1 MRTGFRRAWAAA
13 LLAVG
18 VALAAGAAA
27 RDDFAPYGRARVDM
41 HPTPELDTVW
51 DVNYAD
57 PNALGALYSFV
68 LHTRRE
74 TRGKT
79 VVVTHGPELR
89 AFAIENYEQY
99 QGVVDQMAE
108 LAAQGVEFKM
118 CNQAMRAAGFA
129 PEDMHGFITVVPIG
143 FAELA
148 LWQSR
153 GYQYMNPTPLDV
165 RDVRYLEQPRPDR
178 QEGGR

>member
-1 MRTGFRRAWAAA
+1 MKWTLGPLRAAGLATA
-13 LLAVG
+13 LL
-18 VALAAGAAA
+18 LAQPGASA
-27 RDDFAPYGRARVDM
+27 DDGFAPYGRARVDM
-41 HPTPELDTVW
+41 HPTPELNTVW
-51 DVNYAD
+51 DVNYSRPD
-57 PNALGALYSFV
+57 SLGALYSFV

-74 TRGKT
+74 TRGRT

-89 AFAIENYEQY
+89 AFAIENYEKY

-118 CNQAMRAAGFA
+118 CNQALRAAGFL

-153 GYQYMNPTPLDV
+153 GYHYMNPTPLDV
-165 RDVRYLEQPRPDR
+165 RDVRRLEQP
-178 QEGGR
+178 

>member
-1 MRTGFRRAWAAA
+1 MRTGFRRAWTA
-13 LLAVG
+13 LLLLAG
-18 VALAAGAAA
+18 AALAASTGAWAE
-27 RDDFAPYGRARVDM
+27 DGFAPYGRARVDL
-41 HPTPELDTVW
+41 HATPELDTVW

-57 PNALGALYSFV
+57 PKALGALYSFV

-74 TRGKT
+74 TRGRT

-89 AFAIENYEQY
+89 AFAIENYEKY

-108 LAAQGVEFKM
+108 LAEQGVEFKM
-118 CNQAMRAAGFA
+118 CNQALRAAGFV

-153 GYQYMNPTPLDV
+153 GYQYMNPIPLNV
-165 RDVRYLEQPRPDR
+165 RDVRQLEQPST
-178 QEGGR
+178 GR